1 MKVHVQKI
9 GSVAYRLGFE
19 KEVEVTRKLESRAG
33 NTIVV
38 RALTEKRVYSELE
51 LENGR
56 MSKIFTG
63 DVILGALGKRR
74 ALRGF
79 SGEVP
84 ARLRAGDVVQLLNK
98 GGVIGASS
106 SDHKDLGQPVSC
118 EVLGMPVRGGA
129 IVRLADACLPEVKSL
144 AGLVL
149 PPVVVVSATC
159 MEAGKTL
166 FLSEVVQELSKQ
178 GLKIAGGKL
187 TGIACRRDLIAL
199 EDHGAAATASFLD
212 AGYASTAGLPAE
224 TLVAIAKTVISS
236 LASAQPDILFLE
248 LGDGVIGEY
257 GVLEILKDP
266 EIRSCLRMH
275 AFCAGD
281 MVGAWG
287 GQRFLSGHGIGID
300 LFSGPVTDNDV
311 GVEYLEKELKVRA
324 INAHRNPEALAEA
337 VMQHLGVS
345 PPTHQQKS
353 A

>member
-1 MKVHVQKI
+1 MKARVHKI
-9 GSVAYRLGFE
+9 ASVVYRLGFE
-19 KEVEVTRKLESRAG
+19 KDVEITRKMESRAG

-38 RALTEKRVYSELE
+38 RALTEKRIYSELE
-51 LENGR
+51 LETGR

-63 DVILGALGKRR
+63 DVILGALGSRR

-79 SGEVP
+79 SGDVP
-84 ARLRAGDVVQLLNK
+84 TKLRAGDIVQLLNK
-98 GGVIGASS
+98 GGVIGAST

-118 EVLGMPVRGGA
+118 EVLGMPVRNGA
-129 IVRLADACLPEVKSL
+129 IVRVADARIPEVKSL
-144 AGLVL
+144 AGLSL
-149 PPVVVVSATC
+149 PPVVIVSATC
-159 MEAGKTL
+159 MESGKTL
-166 FLSEVVQELSKQ
+166 FLSEVVQELSKD
-178 GLKIAGGKL
+178 GLAIAGGKL

-199 EDHGAAATASFLD
+199 EDHGAAVTSSFLD
-212 AGYASTAGLPAE
+212 AGYTSTVGLSAE
-224 TLVAIAKTVISS
+224 SLITISKSVISH
-236 LASAQPDILFLE
+236 LAAAKADVIFLE

-266 EIRSCLRMH
+266 EIRAAIRMH

-287 GQRFLSGHGIGID
+287 GQRFLAEHGVEID

-311 GVEYLEKELKVRA
+311 GVEYLEKQFKKRA

-337 VMQHLGVS
+337 VLSHLGIKA
-345 PPTHQQKS
+345 PKP

>member
-1 MKVHVQKI
+1 MKIRVHKVA
-9 GSVAYRLGFE
+9 SVAYRLGFG
-19 KEVEVTRKLESRAG
+19 KDVEITRKLESRAG

-38 RALTEKRVYSELE
+38 RALTEKRIYSELE

-56 MSKIFTG
+56 MSKIFCG

-79 SGEVP
+79 SGDVP
-84 ARLRAGDVVQLLNK
+84 SKLRAGDVVQLLNK

-118 EVLGMPVRGGA
+118 EVIGMPIREGTVVRVSDGR
-129 IVRLADACLPEVKSL
+129 IPDVKSL
-144 AGLVL
+144 AGLTL
-149 PPVVVVSATC
+149 PPVVIVSGTC
-159 MEAGKTL
+159 MESGKTL
-166 FLSEVVQELSKQ
+166 FLSEATQELSKD
-178 GLKIAGGKL
+178 GYTIAGGKL

-199 EDHGAAATASFLD
+199 EDHGAAVTTSFLD
-212 AGYASTAGLPAE
+212 AGYASTAGLGAE
-224 TLVAIAKTVISS
+224 ALVVISKTVIAY
-236 LASAQPDILFLE
+236 LAAAGADVIFLE

-266 EIRSCLRMH
+266 EIRACVRMH

-287 GQRFLSGHGIGID
+287 GHRFLSGHGIGID
-300 LFSGPVTDNDV
+300 VFSGPVTDNDV
-311 GVEYLEKELKVRA
+311 GVEYLERELKTRA

-337 VMQHLGVS
+337 IQQHLCLAPRS
-345 PPTHQQKS
+345 IREECS
-353 A
+353 